1 MTITD
6 IYNGMSVNENTQF
19 SIPAKPPAPVSEAKL
34 SLAGMVHKRTAE
46 EQAMLDR
53 HSAARALPDSMFADH
68 LEVVQARQVAQHA
81 QRRVEAAPVLAGMVD
96 QVADHITAANEGIAE
111 LERALDRAVIDDLLA
126 ADTDFGRATAV
137 QNMLHDLENRRVLL
151 KRAYDLARHTSFSEQ
166 IKLKDAARE
175 AESALSNLVFKL
187 KCQHVDRHPH
197 PVAGGQPV

>member
-1 MTITD
+1 MTTPD
-6 IYNGMSVNENTQF
+6 NHSMSINENTLF

-34 SLAGMVHKRTAE
+34 SLTVHTRTAE
-46 EQAMLDR
+46 EQAMLNR
-53 HSAARALPDSMFADH
+53 HSAARALPDSMFTDH
-68 LEVVQARQVAQHA
+68 PEVVQARQVAQHA

-96 QVADHITAANEGIAE
+96 QVADHITAANEAIAE

-151 KRAYDLARHTSFSEQ
+151 KRAYDLARHTSFSDQ
-166 IKLKDAARE
+166 IKLKGAAQE
-175 AESALSNLVFKL
+175 AASALSNLVFKL

-197 PVAGGQPV
+197 PMAGGQPV

>member
-1 MTITD
+1 MTTSD
-6 IYNGMSVNENTQF
+6 NHSMSVNENTRF

-34 SLAGMVHKRTAE
+34 SLTVHTRTAE

-68 LEVVQARQVAQHA
+68 PEVVQARQVAQHA

-96 QVADHITAANEGIAE
+96 QVADHITAANEAIAE

-126 ADTDFGRATAV
+126 ADTDFGRAAAV

-151 KRAYDLARHTSFSEQ
+151 ERAYDLARHTCFSDQ
-166 IKLKDAARE
+166 IKLKEAARE
-175 AESALSNLVFKL
+175 AASALSNLVFKL
-187 KCQHVDRHPH
+187 KSQHVERHPH
-197 PVAGGQPV
+197 PMAGGQPV